1 MSPSDECRGASAHG
15 EERVSRVR
23 GWEGEMDKV
32 AIYILPP
39 CATRYNRAGGIK
51 RITKLGVFRAC
62 AGHHLEPVKGTGPLV
77 PSNLAFRKSK
87 TSATATATPGS
98 TTRSRRRASVAPY
111 TAPVAP
117 SASRYAVRCH

>member
-1 MSPSDECRGASAHG
+1 MVKSGCRGSEDG
-15 EERVSRVR
+15 RVR
-23 GWEGEMDKV
+23 WTRSLYIYCPHALP
-32 AIYILPP
+32 AI
-39 CATRYNRAGGIK
+39 TGRGGIK

-98 TTRSRRRASVAPY
+98 PPEVEVAPY
-111 TAPVAP
+111 TALVAP